1 MKRYWISWEQLTS
14 DYRPLQDPPQPENIR
29 SWRCSGH
36 SPDGAT
42 ICAIV
47 DAESEDQAKEFV
59 LNAWDAS
66 GTGEEIGRWRFAE
79 EKAADW
85 LPGDRFPI
93 SKDWE
98 RKRLGL
104 AK

>member
-1 MKRYWISWEQLTS
+1 MVL
-14 DYRPLQDPPQPENIR
+14 
-29 SWRCSGH
+29 
-36 SPDGAT
+36 GAFT
-42 ICAIV
+42 GRRDDLRDRGCRIG
-47 DAESEDQAKEFV
+47 SQAKEFV